1 MEHLVRVCNE
11 KDRRTLEWLRA
22 HAGEAAIAAAAA
34 QCSGPGKPYL
44 SAVCRRLGVVPPVF
58 SAPVFSYSGGQGF
71 SPVAAESM
79 AAIRSILAA
88 RVKVPA
94 GAGARF

>member
-11 KDRRTLEWLRA
+11 KDRRTLAWLRSRV
-22 HAGEAAIAAAAA
+22 GDTAIAAAAGA
-34 QCSGPGKPYL
+34 CSGPGKPYL

-58 SAPVFSYSGGQGF
+58 SAPVFSISGGQEF

-88 RVKVPA
+88 RIKGPA
-94 GAGARF
+94 AAARF